1 MFHVKQFEQ
10 LAAFAKENQIK
21 YGEREQKQF
30 EDLCSLLVEENKVMN
45 LTAIEDPKEIEIKHF
60 IDSLEAVPLLC
71 SLWAEKIFE
80 IRTELLPQDAVFR
93 LIDVG
98 TGAGFPGLPLKIAF
112 PSAEFVLL
120 DSLNKRINFI
130 NKAIKNLDLTG
141 VSAIA
146 GRAEDLAKTGSVS
159 RETFDFC
166 VSRAVASLPVLLEYC
181 LPFVQINGYCIL
193 YKSGDYA
200 GELNEAQTAL
210 KELGGK
216 LVDVQEF
223 LLPETDIK
231 RCLLVIRK
239 TKATPDKY
247 PRRSGKPSKS
257 PIR

>member
-45 LTAIEDPKEIEIKHF
+45 LTSIEDPKEIEIKHF

-80 IRTELLPQDAVFR
+80 IRTELLPQDAAFR

-200 GELNEAQTAL
+200 DELNEAQTAL
-210 KELGGK
+210 QELGGK

>member
-80 IRTELLPQDAVFR
+80 IRTELLPQDAAFR

>member
-45 LTAIEDPKEIEIKHF
+45 LTAIEDPKEIETKHF

-112 PSAEFVLL
+112 PSAEFLLL

-130 NKAIKNLDLTG
+130 NKVIKNLDLTG
-141 VSAIA
+141 VSAVA

-200 GELNEAQTAL
+200 DELNEAQTAL
-210 KELGGK
+210 QELGGK

>member
-1 MFHVKQFEQ
+1 MFHVKHFEK
-10 LAAFAKENQIK
+10 LAEFAKQNQIK
-21 YGEREQKQF
+21 YGGREQKQF

-45 LTAIEDPKEIEIKHF
+45 LTAIEDPEEIEIKHF

-80 IRTELLPQDAVFR
+80 IRTELLPQDASFR

-112 PSAEFVLL
+112 PSAEFVLM

-130 NKAIKNLDLTG
+130 NKVIENLELTG
-141 VSAIA
+141 ISAIA
-146 GRAEDLAKTGSVS
+146 ARAEDLAKTGSVS

-181 LPFVQINGYCIL
+181 LPFVQINGFCIL
-193 YKSGDYA
+193 YKSGDYEE
-200 GELNEAQTAL
+200 ELNEAQTAL
-210 KELGGK
+210 QELGGK
-216 LVDVQEF
+216 LVDVQDF
-223 LLPETDIK
+223 FLPETDI
-231 RCLLVIRK
+231 RRSLLVIRK

-247 PRRSGKPSKS
+247 PRRPGKPSKS

>member
-1 MFHVKQFEQ
+1 MFHVKHFEK
-10 LAAFAKENQIK
+10 LAEFARQNQIK

-45 LTAIEDPKEIEIKHF
+45 LTAIEDPEEIEIKHF

-80 IRTELLPQDAVFR
+80 IRTELLPQDASFR

-112 PSAEFVLL
+112 PSAEFVLM

-130 NKAIKNLDLTG
+130 NKIIESLELTG
-141 VSAIA
+141 ISAIA
-146 GRAEDLAKTGSVS
+146 ARAEDLAKTGSVS

-181 LPFVQINGYCIL
+181 LPFVPIDGFCIL
-193 YKSGDYA
+193 YKSGDYEE
-200 GELNEAQTAL
+200 ELNEAQTAL
-210 KELGGK
+210 QELGGK
-216 LVDVQEF
+216 LVDVAARQGQKVLKGQTIAWIER
-223 LLPETDIK
+223 E
-231 RCLLVIRK
+231 
-239 TKATPDKY
+239 
-247 PRRSGKPSKS
+247 G
-257 PIR
+257 

>member
-1 MFHVKQFEQ
+1 MFHVKQFEK
-10 LAAFAKENQIK
+10 LAEFAKQNNIK
-21 YGEREQKQF
+21 YEEREQKQF

-45 LTAIEDPKEIEIKHF
+45 LTAIEEPEEIEIKHF
-60 IDSLEAVPLLC
+60 VDSLEATPLLC

-80 IRTELLPQDAVFR
+80 TKTDLLPQDAAFR
-93 LIDVG
+93 IIDVG

-120 DSLNKRINFI
+120 DSQNKRINFI
-130 NKAIKNLDLTG
+130 DKAIKNLDLTG
-141 VSAIA
+141 ISAVA
-146 GRAEDLAKTGSVS
+146 GRAEDMAKKGSVS

-181 LPFVQINGYCIL
+181 LPFVSIDGFCIL
-193 YKSGDYA
+193 YKSGDYEK
-200 GELNEAQTAL
+200 ELNEAEAAL

-216 LVDVQEF
+216 LVDTQEF
-223 LLPETDIK
+223 LLPGTDIK

-239 TKATPDKY
+239 TKATPEKY
-247 PRRSGKPSKS
+247 PRRPGKPSKS